1 MDELKRMPKKLDVST
16 WNYGMIELMKES
28 VGLSANSC
36 VIGIDPGTMNI
47 N

>member
-1 MDELKRMPKKLDVST
+1 MDELKRMPKMLDVST
-16 WNYGMIELMKES
+16 WNYGMIELMKEP
-28 VGLSANSC
+28 VGLPANSR